1 MKKIFSLYILL
12 FSLVI
17 SAQTDYSASWEDFY
31 SYNNVKD
38 FVKVDDV
45 LYALTDNAIFTY
57 DVLSGEIKKISSIQG
72 LSGETTSAIYY
83 YESETFKGV
92 VIGYENGLVE
102 VIDDDG
108 SITISSDIVNFN
120 QSGEKSINHISEFN
134 NKLYLSTPFAV
145 VVYDIENLEFGDTYF
160 IGNNS
165 SSIKINETII
175 FNNVIYAATEVG
187 IFKADIFKAD
197 GITRTLLIDFNNWRQ
212 LFDGTV
218 FKGITTFENSLYV
231 IGNSKLYTIDGA
243 SLTEKPNFNPLGQ
256 QIKNIKSSTTN
267 LCIALDKE
275 AIIYDNSMNL
285 VPEFTPDLD
294 YDYSLNTAF
303 IEDNMVFLATKEFG
317 ILETTISESGPT
329 TYLEI
334 HPEGPL
340 SNAVFSI
347 TAQNN
352 DLWVVYGGYDGTY
365 EPSGNKQ
372 GFSNFNGESW
382 INTKYDSNLPIKD
395 LNHVTI
401 DINAKNKVYISSF
414 GSTEN
419 ITSQATGG
427 LLVVENNEVIEF
439 YNHKNSTI
447 EDTNLTDSRVT
458 IRVSGTAFDDLGNL
472 WVTSIAGSNELKKL
486 SNSQV
491 WSSIDLSSLTT
502 NRTAIGLTEVVVD
515 RNNSIWIGTRANGVY
530 VYNENGNR
538 KEALIA
544 APNEGNLPDLNVRTI
559 AVDRSNII
567 WLGTKSGL
575 VVYSNA
581 SGVFDE
587 VATNAQP
594 VVINGDENGFGDR
607 LLGNQTINS
616 IVVDGA
622 DNKWFGTDRGG
633 VLCTNPS
640 GQNTIAIFSKKNS
653 PLPSNRILKISI
665 DKEAGKVYFA
675 TDKGIVA
682 YNSNVAPFGDVL
694 EAVYAYPNP
703 ALKNHETVTID
714 GRNGT
719 HLPKGT
725 NVKILDVAGNLVH
738 ETNVIEG
745 QELQGGK
752 VVWNKRNLA
761 GNKVASGIYI
771 VLLSNDDASETAV
784 TKIAIIN

>member
-38 FVKVDDV
+38 FTKVDTII
-45 LYALTDNAIFTY
+45 YALTDNAIFTY
-57 DVLSGEIKKISSIQG
+57 DVLSGEINKISSIQG

-83 YESETFKGV
+83 NETFKRV

-165 SSIKINETII
+165 SSVKINETII
-175 FNNVIYAATEVG
+175 SNNVIYAATEEGV
-187 IFKADIFKAD
+187 FKADI
-197 GITRTLLIDFNNWRQ
+197 TSNLLIDFNNWQQ
-212 LFDGTV
+212 LFNGRD
-218 FKGITTFENSLYV
+218 FKGVTTFKNDLYV
-231 IGNSKLYTIDGA
+231 IENSKLFAFDGA
-243 SLTEKPNFNPLGQ
+243 SLTEKVKFNKE
-256 QIKNIKSSTTN
+256 IKNIKSTNTN
-267 LCIALDKE
+267 LCISLDKE
-275 AIIYDNSMNL
+275 ARIYDSSMNL
-285 VPEFTPDLD
+285 VQEFTPNSE

-303 IEDNMVFLATKEFG
+303 FEDDMVFLATKEFG
-317 ILETTISESGPT
+317 ILETTISQPT
-329 TYLEI
+329 TYSEI

-352 DLWVVYGGYDGTY
+352 DLWVVYGGYNSTFT
-365 EPSGNKQ
+365 PLNIRN
-372 GFSNFNGESW
+372 GFSKFNGENW
-382 INTKYDSNLPIKD
+382 INTNFNSSLPND
-395 LNHVTI
+395 LVDVTI
-401 DINAKNKVYISSF
+401 DPSHENRVYISALGASN
-414 GSTEN
+414 N
-419 ITSQATGG
+419 IEAKPTGG
-427 LLVVENNEVIEF
+427 LLVVEDNVLVQT
-439 YNHKNSTI
+439 YNHLNSSLTPILISLPTI
-447 EDTNLTDSRVT
+447 N
-458 IRVSGTAFDDLGNL
+458 IRVGGSTFDSNGNL
-472 WVTSIAGSNELKKL
+472 WATNYETGEELVKL
-486 SNSQV
+486 SENGQ
-491 WSSIDLSSLTT
+491 WSSVDLGVVQTS
-502 NRTAIGLTEVVVD
+502 AAPGLSEIIVD
-515 RNNSIWIGTRANGVY
+515 RNNSIWIGSRRNGAY

-538 KEALIA
+538 KKALIA

-559 AVDRSNII
+559 AVDRSNRI
-567 WLGTKSGL
+567 WLGTKFGL

-616 IVVDGA
+616 ILVDGA
-622 DNKWFGTDRGG
+622 DNKWFGTDSGG

-640 GQNTIAIFSKKNS
+640 GQTTIAIFSKKNS
-653 PLPSNRILKISI
+653 PLPSNRILKISA

-682 YNSNVAPFGDVL
+682 YNSNVVPFGDVL

-752 VVWNKRNLA
+752 VVWNKRNLE

>member
-38 FVKVDDV
+38 FTKVDTII
-45 LYALTDNAIFTY
+45 YALTDNAIFTY
-57 DVLSGEIKKISSIQG
+57 DVLSGEINKISSIQG
-72 LSGETTSAIYY
+72 LSGDTTSAIYY
-83 YESETFKGV
+83 NETFNRV

-102 VIDDDG
+102 VVDDDG

-165 SSIKINETII
+165 SSVKINETII
-175 FNNVIYAATEVG
+175 SNNVIYAATEEGV
-187 IFKADIFKAD
+187 FKADI
-197 GITRTLLIDFNNWRQ
+197 TSNLLIDFNNWQQ
-212 LFDGTV
+212 LFNGRD
-218 FKGITTFENSLYV
+218 FKGVTTFKNDLYV
-231 IGNSKLYTIDGA
+231 IENSKLFAFDGA
-243 SLTEKPNFNPLGQ
+243 SLTEKVKFNKE
-256 QIKNIKSSTTN
+256 IKNIKSTNTN
-267 LCIALDKE
+267 LCISLDKE
-275 AIIYDNSMNL
+275 ARIYDSSMNL
-285 VPEFTPDLD
+285 VQEFTPNSE

-303 IEDNMVFLATKEFG
+303 FEDDMVFLATKEFG
-317 ILETTISESGPT
+317 ILETTISQPT
-329 TYLEI
+329 TYSEI

-352 DLWVVYGGYDGTY
+352 DLWVVYGGYNSTFT
-365 EPSGNKQ
+365 PLNIRN
-372 GFSNFNGESW
+372 GFSKFNGENW
-382 INTKYDSNLPIKD
+382 INTNFNSSLPND
-395 LNHVTI
+395 LVDVTI
-401 DINAKNKVYISSF
+401 DPSHENRVYISALGASN
-414 GSTEN
+414 N
-419 ITSQATGG
+419 IEAKPTGG
-427 LLVVENNEVIEF
+427 LLVVEDNVLVQT
-439 YNHKNSTI
+439 YNHLNSSLTPILISLPTI
-447 EDTNLTDSRVT
+447 N
-458 IRVSGTAFDDLGNL
+458 IRVGGSTFDSNGNL
-472 WVTSIAGSNELKKL
+472 WATNYETGEELVKL
-486 SNSQV
+486 SENGQ
-491 WSSIDLSSLTT
+491 WSSVDLGVVQTS
-502 NRTAIGLTEVVVD
+502 AAPGLSEIIVD
-515 RNNSIWIGTRANGVY
+515 RNNSIWIGSRRNGAY

-538 KEALIA
+538 KKALIA

-559 AVDRSNII
+559 AVDRSNRI
-567 WLGTKSGL
+567 WLGTKFGL

-616 IVVDGA
+616 ILVDGA
-622 DNKWFGTDRGG
+622 DNKWFGTDSGG

-640 GQNTIAIFSKKNS
+640 GQTTIAIFSKKNS
-653 PLPSNRILKISI
+653 PLPSNRILKISA

-682 YNSNVAPFGDVL
+682 YNSNVVPFGDVL

-752 VVWNKRNLA
+752 VVWNKRNLE

>member
-38 FVKVDDV
+38 FTKVDTII
-45 LYALTDNAIFTY
+45 YALTDNAIFTY
-57 DVLSGEIKKISSIQG
+57 DVLSGEINKISSIQG

-83 YESETFKGV
+83 NETFRRV

-120 QSGEKSINHISEFN
+120 QSGEKSISHISEFN

-165 SSIKINETII
+165 SSVKINETII
-175 FNNVIYAATEVG
+175 SNNIIYAVTETG
-187 IFKADIFKAD
+187 IFKADI
-197 GITRTLLIDFNNWRQ
+197 TSNLLIDFNNWQQ
-212 LFDGTV
+212 LFNGRDFKGVTTLKNDLYVIENSKIFTFDGT
-218 FKGITTFENSLYV
+218 G
-231 IGNSKLYTIDGA
+231 
-243 SLTEKPNFNPLGQ
+243 LTEKANFTKE
-256 QIKNIKSSTTN
+256 IKNIKSTTRN
-267 LCIALDKE
+267 LCISLDKE
-275 AIIYDNSMNL
+275 ARIYDSSMNL
-285 VPEFTPDLD
+285 VQEFIPNLE

-303 IEDNMVFLATKEFG
+303 FEDDMAFLATKEFG
-317 ILETTISESGPT
+317 ILETTISQPT

-334 HPEGPL
+334 HPDGPL

-347 TAQNN
+347 TAQNK
-352 DLWVVYGGYDGTY
+352 DFWVVYGGYNSAFT
-365 EPSGNKQ
+365 PLNIRN
-372 GFSNFNGESW
+372 GFSKFNGENW
-382 INTKYDSNLPIKD
+382 INTNFNSSLPND
-395 LNHVTI
+395 LVDVTI
-401 DINAKNKVYISSF
+401 DPSHENRVYISALGIS
-414 GSTEN
+414 SD
-419 ITSQATGG
+419 IDAKPTGG
-427 LLVVENNEVIEF
+427 LLVVEDNILVQT
-439 YNHKNSTI
+439 YNHLNSS
-447 EDTNLTDSRVT
+447 LTPILVSLPAIN
-458 IRVSGTAFDDLGNL
+458 IRVSGSTFDSNGNL
-472 WVTSIAGSNELKKL
+472 WATNYETGEELVKL
-486 SNSQV
+486 SANGQ
-491 WSSIDLSSLTT
+491 WSSVDLGVLQTSS
-502 NRTAIGLTEVVVD
+502 AEGLTEIIVD
-515 RNNSIWIGTRANGVY
+515 RNNSIWIGSRRNGAY
-530 VYNENGNR
+530 VYNENGSR
-538 KEALIA
+538 KKALIA
-544 APNEGNLPDLNVRTI
+544 TPNEGNLPDLNVRTI
-559 AVDRSNII
+559 AVDRSNRI

-607 LLGNQTINS
+607 LLGDQTINS
-616 IVVDGA
+616 IAVDGA
-622 DNKWFGTDRGG
+622 DNKWFGTDSGG

-640 GQNTIAIFSKKNS
+640 GQTTIAIFSKKNS
-653 PLPSNRILKISI
+653 PLPSNRILKISV
-665 DKEAGKVYFA
+665 DNAAGKVYFA

-682 YNSNVAPFGDVL
+682 YNSNVVPFGDVL

>member
-38 FVKVDDV
+38 FTKVDTII
-45 LYALTDNAIFTY
+45 YALTDNAIFTY
-57 DVLSGEIKKISSIQG
+57 DVLSGEINKISSIQG

-83 YESETFKGV
+83 NETFKRV

-165 SSIKINETII
+165 SSVKINETII
-175 FNNVIYAATEVG
+175 SNNVIYAATEVG
-187 IFKADIFKAD
+187 VFKADI
-197 GITRTLLIDFNNWRQ
+197 TSNLLIDFNNWQQ
-212 LFDGTV
+212 LFNGRD
-218 FKGITTFENSLYV
+218 FKGIVFLDGLYV
-231 IGNSKLYTIDGA
+231 IENSKLFTFDGN
-243 SLTEKPNFNPLGQ
+243 SLTEKVNFNKE
-256 QIKNIKSSTTN
+256 IKNIKSTPTN
-267 LCIALDKE
+267 LCISLDKE
-275 AIIYDNSMNL
+275 ARIYDSSMNL
-285 VPEFTPDLD
+285 VQEFTPDLE

-303 IEDNMVFLATKEFG
+303 FEDDMVFLATKEFG
-317 ILETTISESGPT
+317 ILETTISQPT
-329 TYLEI
+329 TYSEI

-347 TAQNN
+347 TANNN
-352 DLWVVYGGYDGTY
+352 DLWVVYGGYNSTFT
-365 EPSGNKQ
+365 PLNIRN
-372 GFSNFNGESW
+372 GFSKFNGENW
-382 INTKYDSNLPIKD
+382 INTNFNSSLPND
-395 LNHVTI
+395 LVDVTI
-401 DINAKNKVYISSF
+401 DPSHENRAYISALGASN
-414 GSTEN
+414 N
-419 ITSQATGG
+419 IEAKPTGG
-427 LLVVENNEVIEF
+427 LLVVEDNVLVQT
-439 YNHKNSTI
+439 YNHLNSSLTPILISLPTI
-447 EDTNLTDSRVT
+447 N
-458 IRVSGTAFDDLGNL
+458 IRVGGSTFDSNGNL
-472 WVTSIAGSNELKKL
+472 WATNYETGEELVKL
-486 SNSQV
+486 SANGQ
-491 WSSIDLSSLTT
+491 WSSVDLGVVQTS
-502 NRTAIGLTEVVVD
+502 AAAGLSEIVVD
-515 RNNSIWIGTRANGVY
+515 RNNSIWIGSRRNGAY
-530 VYNENGNR
+530 VYNENGSR
-538 KEALIA
+538 KKALIA
-544 APNEGNLPDLNVRTI
+544 TPNEGNLPDLNVRTI
-559 AVDRSNII
+559 AVDRSNRI

-607 LLGNQTINS
+607 LLGGQTINS

-622 DNKWFGTDRGG
+622 DNKWFGTDSGG
-633 VLCTNPS
+633 VLCTNPN
-640 GQNTIAIFSKKNS
+640 GQTTIAIFSKKNS
-653 PLPSNRILKISI
+653 PLPSNRILKISL
-665 DKEAGKVYFA
+665 DKESGKVYFA

-682 YNSNVAPFGDVL
+682 YNSDVAPFGDVL

-703 ALKNHETVTID
+703 ALKIHETITID

-771 VLLSNDDASETAV
+771 VLLSNDDGSETAV

>member
-38 FVKVDDV
+38 FTKVDTII
-45 LYALTDNAIFTY
+45 YALTDNAIFTY
-57 DVLSGEIKKISSIQG
+57 DVLSGEINKISSIQG

-83 YESETFKGV
+83 NETFRRV

-108 SITISSDIVNFN
+108 SITISSDIINFN
-120 QSGEKSINHISEFN
+120 QSGEKSISHISEFN

-165 SSIKINETII
+165 SSVKINETII
-175 FNNVIYAATEVG
+175 SNNVIYAATEVG
-187 IFKADIFKAD
+187 IFKADI
-197 GITRTLLIDFNNWRQ
+197 TSNLLIDFNNWQQ
-212 LFDGTV
+212 LFNGRDFKGVTTLKNDLYVIENSKIFTFDGT
-218 FKGITTFENSLYV
+218 G
-231 IGNSKLYTIDGA
+231 
-243 SLTEKPNFNPLGQ
+243 LTEKANFTKE
-256 QIKNIKSSTTN
+256 IKNIKSTSRN
-267 LCIALDKE
+267 LCISLDKE
-275 AIIYDNSMNL
+275 ARIYDSSMNL
-285 VPEFTPDLD
+285 VQEFIPNLE

-303 IEDNMVFLATKEFG
+303 FEDDMAFLATKEFG
-317 ILETTISESGPT
+317 ILETTISQPT

-334 HPEGPL
+334 HPDGPL

-347 TAQNN
+347 TAQNK
-352 DLWVVYGGYDGTY
+352 DFWVVYGGYNSAFT
-365 EPSGNKQ
+365 PLNIRN
-372 GFSNFNGESW
+372 GFSKFNGENW
-382 INTKYDSNLPIKD
+382 INTNFNSSLPND
-395 LNHVTI
+395 LVDVTI
-401 DINAKNKVYISSF
+401 DPSHENRVYISAL
-414 GSTEN
+414 G
-419 ITSQATGG
+419 TSSDIDAKPTGG
-427 LLVVENNEVIEF
+427 LLVVEDNILVQT
-439 YNHKNSTI
+439 YNHLNSS
-447 EDTNLTDSRVT
+447 LTPILVSLPAIN
-458 IRVSGTAFDDLGNL
+458 IRVSGSTFDSNGNL
-472 WVTSIAGSNELKKL
+472 WATNYETGEELVKL
-486 SNSQV
+486 SANGQ
-491 WSSIDLSSLTT
+491 WSSVDLGVLQTSS
-502 NRTAIGLTEVVVD
+502 AEGLTEIIVD
-515 RNNSIWIGTRANGVY
+515 RNNSIWIGSRRNGAY
-530 VYNENGNR
+530 VYNENGSR
-538 KEALIA
+538 KKALIA
-544 APNEGNLPDLNVRTI
+544 TPNEGNLPDLNVRTI
-559 AVDRSNII
+559 AVDRSNRI

-607 LLGNQTINS
+607 LLGDQTINS
-616 IVVDGA
+616 IAVDGA
-622 DNKWFGTDRGG
+622 DNKWFGTDSGG

-640 GQNTIAIFSKKNS
+640 GQTTIAIFSKKNS
-653 PLPSNRILKISI
+653 PLPSNRILKISV
-665 DKEAGKVYFA
+665 DNAAGKVYFA

-682 YNSNVAPFGDVL
+682 YNSNVVPFGDVL

>member
-1 MKKIFSLYILL
+1 MKKIFSLYVLL

-38 FVKVDDV
+38 FTKVDTII
-45 LYALTDNAIFTY
+45 YALTDNAIFTY
-57 DVLSGEIKKISSIQG
+57 DVLSGEINKISSIQG

-83 YESETFKGV
+83 NETFKRV

-165 SSIKINETII
+165 SSVKINETII
-175 FNNVIYAATEVG
+175 SNNVIYAATEVG
-187 IFKADIFKAD
+187 IFKADI
-197 GITRTLLIDFNNWRQ
+197 TSNLLIDFNNWQQ
-212 LFDGTV
+212 LFNGRDFKGVVFLDGLYIIENSILFTFDGT
-218 FKGITTFENSLYV
+218 N
-231 IGNSKLYTIDGA
+231 
-243 SLTEKPNFNPLGQ
+243 LTEEKIFTKE
-256 QIKNIKSSTTN
+256 IKNIKSTTTN
-267 LCIALDKE
+267 LCISLDKE
-275 AIIYDNSMNL
+275 AKIYDSSMNL
-285 VPEFTPDLD
+285 VQEFTPNLE
-294 YDYSLNTAF
+294 YDYTLNTAF
-303 IEDNMVFLATKEFG
+303 FEDDIAFLATKEFG
-317 ILETTISESGPT
+317 VLETTISEPT

-334 HPEGPL
+334 HPDGPL

-352 DLWVVYGGYDGTY
+352 NFWVVYGGYDSTY
-365 EPSGNKQ
+365 APSNNKQ
-372 GFSNFNGESW
+372 GFSHFNGESW
-382 INTKYDSNLPIKD
+382 INTKYDSNFPITD

-401 DINAKNKVYISSF
+401 DLNTENKVYISSF

-419 ITSQATGG
+419 IMSEATGG

-439 YNHKNSTI
+439 YNHENSTI
-447 EDTNLTDSRVT
+447 EDTNLSDSRVT

-472 WVTSIAGSNELKKL
+472 WVTNIAGSNELKKF
-486 SNSQV
+486 SNIQE

-502 NRTAIGLTEVVVD
+502 NKIAIGLTEVAVD
-515 RNNSIWIGTRANGVY
+515 RTNSIWIGSRRNGAY
-530 VYNENGNR
+530 VYNENGSR
-538 KEALIA
+538 KKALIA
-544 APNEGNLPDLNVRTI
+544 TPNEGNLPDLNVRTI

-607 LLGNQTINS
+607 LLGDQTINS

-622 DNKWFGTDRGG
+622 DNKWFGTDSGG

-640 GQNTIAIFSKKNS
+640 GQTTIAIFSKKNS
-653 PLPSNRILKISI
+653 PLPSNRILKISA
-665 DKEAGKVYFA
+665 DNAAGKVYFA

-682 YNSNVAPFGDVL
+682 YNSNVVPFGDVL

-703 ALKNHETVTID
+703 VLKNHETVTID

>member
-38 FVKVDDV
+38 FTKVDTII
-45 LYALTDNAIFTY
+45 YALTDNAIFTY
-57 DVLSGEIKKISSIQG
+57 NVLSGEINKISSIQG

-83 YESETFKGV
+83 NETFNRV

-145 VVYDIENLEFGDTYF
+145 VVYDIEKLEFGDTYF

-165 SSIKINETII
+165 SSVKINETII
-175 FNNVIYAATEVG
+175 SNDIIYAATEEGV
-187 IFKADIFKAD
+187 FKADI
-197 GITRTLLIDFNNWRQ
+197 TSNLLIDFNNWQR
-212 LFDGTV
+212 LFNGRD
-218 FKGITTFENSLYV
+218 FKGVTTFKNDLYV
-231 IGNSKLYTIDGA
+231 IENSKLFTFDGA
-243 SLTEKPNFNPLGQ
+243 SLTEKVNFNKE
-256 QIKNIKSSTTN
+256 IKNIKSTNTN
-267 LCIALDKE
+267 LCISLDKE
-275 AIIYDNSMNL
+275 ARIYDSSMNL
-285 VPEFTPDLD
+285 VQEFTSDLE

-303 IEDNMVFLATKEFG
+303 FEDDMVFLATKEFG
-317 ILETTISESGPT
+317 ILETTISQPT
-329 TYLEI
+329 TYSEI

-365 EPSGNKQ
+365 APSFNKQ

-447 EDTNLTDSRVT
+447 EDTNLTDSKVT

-486 SNSQV
+486 SNSQE
-491 WSSIDLSSLTT
+491 WSSIDLSSLTKDKI
-502 NRTAIGLTEVVVD
+502 AIGLTEVVVD
-515 RNNSIWIGTRANGVY
+515 RNNSIWIGSRRNGAY

-538 KEALIA
+538 KKALIA
-544 APNEGNLPDLNVRTI
+544 TPNEGNLPDLNVRTI
-559 AVDRSNII
+559 AVDRSNRI

-581 SGVFDE
+581 SGVFEE

-607 LLGNQTINS
+607 LLGDQTINS

-640 GQNTIAIFSKKNS
+640 GQTTIAIFSKKNS

-703 ALKNHETVTID
+703 ALKNHLTVTID

-719 HLPKGT
+719 HLPKGI

>member
-38 FVKVDDV
+38 FTKVDTII
-45 LYALTDNAIFTY
+45 YALTDNAIFTY
-57 DVLSGEIKKISSIQG
+57 NVLSGEINKISSIQG
-72 LSGETTSAIYY
+72 LSGETTSAIYFN
-83 YESETFKGV
+83 ETFNRV

-145 VVYDIENLEFGDTYF
+145 VVYDIEKLEFGDTYF

-165 SSIKINETII
+165 SSVKINETII
-175 FNNVIYAATEVG
+175 SNDIIYAATEEGV
-187 IFKADIFKAD
+187 FKADI
-197 GITRTLLIDFNNWRQ
+197 TSNLLIDFNNWQR
-212 LFDGTV
+212 LFNGRD
-218 FKGITTFENSLYV
+218 FKGVTTFKNDLYV
-231 IGNSKLYTIDGA
+231 IENSKLFTFDGA
-243 SLTEKPNFNPLGQ
+243 SLTEKVNFNKE
-256 QIKNIKSSTTN
+256 IKNIKSTNTN
-267 LCIALDKE
+267 LCISLDKE
-275 AIIYDNSMNL
+275 ARIYDSSMNL
-285 VPEFTPDLD
+285 VQEFTSDLE

-303 IEDNMVFLATKEFG
+303 FEDDMVFLATKEFG
-317 ILETTISESGPT
+317 ILETTISQPT
-329 TYLEI
+329 TYSEI

-352 DLWVVYGGYDGTY
+352 DLWVVYGGYNSTFT
-365 EPSGNKQ
+365 PLNIRN
-372 GFSNFNGESW
+372 GFSKFNGENW
-382 INTKYDSNLPIKD
+382 INTNFNSSLPND
-395 LNHVTI
+395 LVDVTI
-401 DINAKNKVYISSF
+401 DPSHENRVYISALGASN
-414 GSTEN
+414 N
-419 ITSQATGG
+419 IEAKPTGG
-427 LLVVENNEVIEF
+427 LLVVEDNVLVQT
-439 YNHKNSTI
+439 YNHLNSSLTPILISLPTI
-447 EDTNLTDSRVT
+447 N
-458 IRVSGTAFDDLGNL
+458 IRVGGSTFDSNGNL
-472 WVTSIAGSNELKKL
+472 WATNYETGEELVKL
-486 SNSQV
+486 SANGQ
-491 WSSIDLSSLTT
+491 WSSVDLGVVQTS
-502 NRTAIGLTEVVVD
+502 AAAGLSEIIVD
-515 RNNSIWIGTRANGVY
+515 RNNSIWIGSRRNGAY

-538 KEALIA
+538 KKALIA

-559 AVDRSNII
+559 AVDRSNRI

-581 SGVFDE
+581 SGVFEE

-640 GQNTIAIFSKKNS
+640 GQTTIAIFSKKNS

-703 ALKNHETVTID
+703 ALKNHLTVTID

-719 HLPKGT
+719 HLPKGI

>member
-38 FVKVDDV
+38 FTKVDTII
-45 LYALTDNAIFTY
+45 YALTDNAIFTY
-57 DVLSGEIKKISSIQG
+57 NVLSGEINKISSIQG

-83 YESETFKGV
+83 NETFNRV

-145 VVYDIENLEFGDTYF
+145 VVYDIEKLEFGDTYF

-165 SSIKINETII
+165 SSVKINETII
-175 FNNVIYAATEVG
+175 SNDIIYAATEEGV
-187 IFKADIFKAD
+187 FKADI
-197 GITRTLLIDFNNWRQ
+197 TSNLLIDFNNWQR
-212 LFDGTV
+212 LFNGRD
-218 FKGITTFENSLYV
+218 FKGVTTFKNDLYV
-231 IGNSKLYTIDGA
+231 IENSKLFTFDGA
-243 SLTEKPNFNPLGQ
+243 SLTEKVNFNKE
-256 QIKNIKSSTTN
+256 IKNIKSTNTN
-267 LCIALDKE
+267 LCISLDKE
-275 AIIYDNSMNL
+275 ARIYDSSMNL
-285 VPEFTPDLD
+285 VQEFTSDLE

-303 IEDNMVFLATKEFG
+303 FEDDMVFLATKEFG
-317 ILETTISESGPT
+317 ILETTISQPT
-329 TYLEI
+329 TYSEI

-352 DLWVVYGGYDGTY
+352 DLWVVYGGYNSTFT
-365 EPSGNKQ
+365 PLNIRN
-372 GFSNFNGESW
+372 GFSKFNGENW
-382 INTKYDSNLPIKD
+382 INTNFNSSLPND
-395 LNHVTI
+395 LVDVTI
-401 DINAKNKVYISSF
+401 DPSHENRVYISALGASN
-414 GSTEN
+414 N
-419 ITSQATGG
+419 IEAKPTGG
-427 LLVVENNEVIEF
+427 LLVVEDNVLVQT
-439 YNHKNSTI
+439 YNHLNSSLTPILISLPTI
-447 EDTNLTDSRVT
+447 N
-458 IRVSGTAFDDLGNL
+458 IRVGGSTFDSNGNL
-472 WVTSIAGSNELKKL
+472 WATNYETGEELVKL
-486 SNSQV
+486 SANGQ
-491 WSSIDLSSLTT
+491 WSSVDLGVVQTS
-502 NRTAIGLTEVVVD
+502 AAAGLSEIIVD
-515 RNNSIWIGTRANGVY
+515 RNNSIWIGSRRNGAY

-538 KEALIA
+538 KKALIA

-559 AVDRSNII
+559 AVDRSNRI

-633 VLCTNPS
+633 VLYTNPS
-640 GQNTIAIFSKKNS
+640 GQTTIAIFSKKNS
-653 PLPSNRILKISI
+653 PLPSNRILKISA

-682 YNSNVAPFGDVL
+682 YNSNVVPFGDVL

>member
-1 MKKIFSLYILL
+1 MKNLFSLYIFL

-38 FVKVDDV
+38 FTKVDTII
-45 LYALTDNAIFTY
+45 YALTDNAIFTY
-57 DVLSGEIKKISSIQG
+57 DVLSGEINKLSSIQG
-72 LSGETTSAIYY
+72 LSGETTSTIYY
-83 YESETFKGV
+83 NETFKRV

-165 SSIKINETII
+165 SSVKINETII
-175 FNNVIYAATEVG
+175 SNNIIYAVTETG
-187 IFKADIFKAD
+187 IFKADITSD
-197 GITRTLLIDFNNWRQ
+197 LLIDFNNWQQ
-212 LFDGTV
+212 LFNGRD
-218 FKGITTFENSLYV
+218 FKGVAFLDGLY
-231 IGNSKLYTIDGA
+231 IIENSKLFTFDGV
-243 SLTEKPNFNPLGQ
+243 SLTEKIDFNKE
-256 QIKNIKSSTTN
+256 IKNIKSTTIN
-267 LCIALDKE
+267 LCISLDKE
-275 AIIYDNSMNL
+275 ARIYDSSMNL
-285 VPEFTPDLD
+285 VQEFTPNLE
-294 YDYSLNTAF
+294 YDYSLNTALF
-303 IEDNMVFLATKEFG
+303 EDDIAFLATKEFG
-317 ILETTISESGPT
+317 ILETKISEPT

-334 HPEGPL
+334 HPDGPL
-340 SNAVFSI
+340 SNTVFSI

-352 DLWVVYGGYDGTY
+352 NFWVVYGGYNSTFT
-365 EPSGNKQ
+365 PLNIRN
-372 GFSNFNGESW
+372 GFSKFNGENW
-382 INTKYDSNLPIKD
+382 INTNFNSSLPND
-395 LNHVTI
+395 LVDVTI
-401 DINAKNKVYISSF
+401 DPSHENRVYISAL
-414 GSTEN
+414 G
-419 ITSQATGG
+419 TSSDIDAKPTGG
-427 LLVVENNEVIEF
+427 LLVVEDNVLVQT
-439 YNHKNSTI
+439 YNHLNSS
-447 EDTNLTDSRVT
+447 LTPILVSLPAIN
-458 IRVSGTAFDDLGNL
+458 IRVSGSTFDNNGNL
-472 WVTSIAGSNELKKL
+472 WATNYETGEELVKL
-486 SNSQV
+486 SANGQ
-491 WSSIDLSSLTT
+491 WSSVDLGVVQTSS
-502 NRTAIGLTEVVVD
+502 AAGLTEIIAD
-515 RNNSIWIGTRANGVY
+515 RNNSIWIGSRRNGAY
-530 VYNENGNR
+530 VYNENGSR
-538 KEALIA
+538 KKALIA
-544 APNEGNLPDLNVRTI
+544 TPNEGNLPDLNVRTI
-559 AVDRSNII
+559 AVDRSNRI

-607 LLGNQTINS
+607 LLGDQTINS

-622 DNKWFGTDRGG
+622 DNKWFGTDSGG

-640 GQNTIAIFSKKNS
+640 GQTTIAIFSKKNS
-653 PLPSNRILKISI
+653 PLPSNRILKISADI
-665 DKEAGKVYFA
+665 AAGKVYFA

-682 YNSNVAPFGDVL
+682 YNSNVVPFGDVL

>member
-38 FVKVDDV
+38 FTKVDTII
-45 LYALTDNAIFTY
+45 YALTDNAIFTY
-57 DVLSGEIKKISSIQG
+57 DVLSGEINKFSSIQG

-83 YESETFKGV
+83 NETFKRV

-165 SSIKINETII
+165 SSVKINETII
-175 FNNVIYAATEVG
+175 SNNVIYAATEVG
-187 IFKADIFKAD
+187 IFKAD
-197 GITRTLLIDFNNWRQ
+197 TTSNLLIDFNNWQQ
-212 LFDGTV
+212 LFNGRD
-218 FKGITTFENSLYV
+218 FKGVTTFKNDLY
-231 IGNSKLYTIDGA
+231 IIENSKLFTLDGA
-243 SLTEKPNFNPLGQ
+243 NLTEKVNFNKE
-256 QIKNIKSSTTN
+256 IKNIKSTTTN
-267 LCIALDKE
+267 LCISLDKE
-275 AIIYDNSMNL
+275 AKVYDSSLNL
-285 VPEFTPDLD
+285 VQELTPNLE
-294 YDYSLNTAF
+294 YDYTLNTAF
-303 IEDNMVFLATKEFG
+303 FEDDIAFLATKEFG
-317 ILETTISESGPT
+317 ILKATTSKPT
-329 TYLEI
+329 IYLEI
-334 HPEGPL
+334 HPDGPL

-352 DLWVVYGGYDGTY
+352 NFWVVYGGYDSTFT
-365 EPSGNKQ
+365 PLNIRN
-372 GFSNFNGESW
+372 GFSKFNGENW
-382 INTKYDSNLPIKD
+382 INTNFNSSFPND
-395 LNHVTI
+395 LVDVTI
-401 DINAKNKVYISSF
+401 DPSHENRVYISALGASN
-414 GSTEN
+414 N
-419 ITSQATGG
+419 IEAKPTGG
-427 LLVVENNEVIEF
+427 LLVVEDNVLVQT
-439 YNHKNSTI
+439 YNHLNSSLTPILISLPTI
-447 EDTNLTDSRVT
+447 N
-458 IRVSGTAFDDLGNL
+458 IRVGGSTFDSNGNL
-472 WVTSIAGSNELKKL
+472 WATNYETGEELVKL
-486 SNSQV
+486 SANGQ
-491 WSSIDLSSLTT
+491 WSSVDLGVVQTS
-502 NRTAIGLTEVVVD
+502 AAAGLSEIVVD
-515 RNNSIWIGTRANGVY
+515 RNNSIWIGSRRNGAY
-530 VYNENGNR
+530 VYNENGSR
-538 KEALIA
+538 KKALIA
-544 APNEGNLPDLNVRTI
+544 TPNEGNLPDLNVRTI
-559 AVDRSNII
+559 AVDRSNRI

-607 LLGNQTINS
+607 LLGDQTINS

-622 DNKWFGTDRGG
+622 DNKWFGTDSGG

-640 GQNTIAIFSKKNS
+640 GQTTIAIFSKKNS
-653 PLPSNRILKISI
+653 PLPSNRILKISL
-665 DKEAGKVYFA
+665 DKEVGKVYFA

-761 GNKVASGIYI
+761 GNKVTSGVYI
-771 VLLSNDDASETAV
+771 VLLSNDDASETAI

>member
-38 FVKVDDV
+38 FTKVDTII
-45 LYALTDNAIFTY
+45 YALTDNAIFTY
-57 DVLSGEIKKISSIQG
+57 DVLSGEINKISSIQG

-83 YESETFKGV
+83 NETFRRV

-108 SITISSDIVNFN
+108 SITISSDIINFN
-120 QSGEKSINHISEFN
+120 QSGEKSISHISEFN

-165 SSIKINETII
+165 SSVKINETII
-175 FNNVIYAATEVG
+175 SNNIIYAVTETG
-187 IFKADIFKAD
+187 IFKADI
-197 GITRTLLIDFNNWRQ
+197 TSNLLIDFNNWQQ
-212 LFDGTV
+212 LFNGRDFKGVTTLKNDLYVIENSKIFTFDGT
-218 FKGITTFENSLYV
+218 G
-231 IGNSKLYTIDGA
+231 
-243 SLTEKPNFNPLGQ
+243 LTEKANFTKE
-256 QIKNIKSSTTN
+256 IKNIKSTTRN
-267 LCIALDKE
+267 LCISLDKE
-275 AIIYDNSMNL
+275 ARIYDSSMNL
-285 VPEFTPDLD
+285 VQEFIPNLE

-303 IEDNMVFLATKEFG
+303 FEDDMAFLATKEFG
-317 ILETTISESGPT
+317 ILETTISQPT

-334 HPEGPL
+334 HPDGPL

-347 TAQNN
+347 TAQNK
-352 DLWVVYGGYDGTY
+352 DFWVVYGGYNSAFT
-365 EPSGNKQ
+365 PLNIRN
-372 GFSNFNGESW
+372 GFSKFNGENW
-382 INTKYDSNLPIKD
+382 INTNFNSSLPND
-395 LNHVTI
+395 LVDVTI
-401 DINAKNKVYISSF
+401 DPSHENRVYISAL
-414 GSTEN
+414 G
-419 ITSQATGG
+419 TSSDIDAKPTGG
-427 LLVVENNEVIEF
+427 LLVVEDNILVQT
-439 YNHKNSTI
+439 YNHLNSS
-447 EDTNLTDSRVT
+447 LTPILVSLPAIN
-458 IRVSGTAFDDLGNL
+458 IRVSGSTFDSNGNL
-472 WVTSIAGSNELKKL
+472 WATNYETGEELVKL
-486 SNSQV
+486 SANGQ
-491 WSSIDLSSLTT
+491 WSSVDLGVLQTSS
-502 NRTAIGLTEVVVD
+502 AEGLTEIIVD
-515 RNNSIWIGTRANGVY
+515 RNNSIWIGSRRNGAY
-530 VYNENGNR
+530 VYNENGSR
-538 KEALIA
+538 KKALIA
-544 APNEGNLPDLNVRTI
+544 TPNEGNLPDLNVRTI
-559 AVDRSNII
+559 AVDRSNRI

-607 LLGNQTINS
+607 LLGDQTINS
-616 IVVDGA
+616 IAVDGA
-622 DNKWFGTDRGG
+622 DNKWFGTDSGG

-640 GQNTIAIFSKKNS
+640 GQTTIAIFSKKNS
-653 PLPSNRILKISI
+653 PLPSNRILKISV
-665 DKEAGKVYFA
+665 DNAAGKVYFA

-682 YNSNVAPFGDVL
+682 YNSNVVPFGDVL

>member
-38 FVKVDDV
+38 FTKVDTII
-45 LYALTDNAIFTY
+45 YALTDNAIFTY
-57 DVLSGEIKKISSIQG
+57 NVLSGEINKISSIQG

-83 YESETFKGV
+83 NETFRRV

-165 SSIKINETII
+165 SSVKINETII
-175 FNNVIYAATEVG
+175 SNNVIYAATEVG
-187 IFKADIFKAD
+187 NFKADI
-197 GITRTLLIDFNNWRQ
+197 TSNLLIDFNNWQQ
-212 LFDGTV
+212 LFNDRDFKGDVFLDGLYIIENSILFTFDGT
-218 FKGITTFENSLYV
+218 N
-231 IGNSKLYTIDGA
+231 
-243 SLTEKPNFNPLGQ
+243 LTEEKIFTKE
-256 QIKNIKSSTTN
+256 IKNIKSTTTN
-267 LCIALDKE
+267 LCISLEKE
-275 AIIYDNSMNL
+275 AKIYDSSMNL
-285 VPEFTPDLD
+285 VQDFAPNLE

-303 IEDNMVFLATKEFG
+303 FEDDMAFLATKEFG
-317 ILETTISESGPT
+317 ILETKISQPT
-329 TYLEI
+329 TYSEI

-365 EPSGNKQ
+365 APSFNKQ

-447 EDTNLTDSRVT
+447 EDTNLTDSKVT

-486 SNSQV
+486 SNSQE
-491 WSSIDLSSLTT
+491 WSSIDLSSLTKDKI
-502 NRTAIGLTEVVVD
+502 AIGLTEVVVD
-515 RNNSIWIGTRANGVY
+515 RNNSIWIGSRRNGAY
-530 VYNENGNR
+530 VYNENGSR
-538 KEALIA
+538 KKALIA
-544 APNEGNLPDLNVRTI
+544 TPNEGNLPDLNVRTI
-559 AVDRSNII
+559 AVDRSNRI

-581 SGVFDE
+581 SGVFEE

-640 GQNTIAIFSKKNS
+640 GQTTIAIFSKKNS

-703 ALKNHETVTID
+703 ALKNHLTVTID

-719 HLPKGT
+719 HLPKGI

>member
-38 FVKVDDV
+38 FTKVDTII
-45 LYALTDNAIFTY
+45 YALTDNAIFTY
-57 DVLSGEIKKISSIQG
+57 NVLSGEINKISSIQG

-83 YESETFKGV
+83 NETFNRV

-145 VVYDIENLEFGDTYF
+145 VVYDIEKLEFGDTYF

-165 SSIKINETII
+165 SSVKINETII
-175 FNNVIYAATEVG
+175 SNDIIYAATEEGV
-187 IFKADIFKAD
+187 FKADI
-197 GITRTLLIDFNNWRQ
+197 TSNLLIDFNNWQR
-212 LFDGTV
+212 LFNGRD
-218 FKGITTFENSLYV
+218 FKGVTTFKNDLYV
-231 IGNSKLYTIDGA
+231 IENSKLFTFDGA
-243 SLTEKPNFNPLGQ
+243 SLTEKVNFNKE
-256 QIKNIKSSTTN
+256 IKNIKSTNTN
-267 LCIALDKE
+267 LCISLDKE
-275 AIIYDNSMNL
+275 ARIYDSSMNL
-285 VPEFTPDLD
+285 VQEFTSDLE

-303 IEDNMVFLATKEFG
+303 FEDDMVFLATKEFG
-317 ILETTISESGPT
+317 ILETTISQPT
-329 TYLEI
+329 TYSEI

-352 DLWVVYGGYDGTY
+352 DLWVVYGGYNSTFT
-365 EPSGNKQ
+365 PLNIRN
-372 GFSNFNGESW
+372 GFSKFNGENW
-382 INTKYDSNLPIKD
+382 INTNFNSSLPND
-395 LNHVTI
+395 LVDVTI
-401 DINAKNKVYISSF
+401 DPSHENRVYISALGASN
-414 GSTEN
+414 N
-419 ITSQATGG
+419 IEAKPTGG
-427 LLVVENNEVIEF
+427 LLVVEDNVLVQT
-439 YNHKNSTI
+439 YNHLNSSLTPILISLPTI
-447 EDTNLTDSRVT
+447 N
-458 IRVSGTAFDDLGNL
+458 IRVGGSTFDSNGNL
-472 WVTSIAGSNELKKL
+472 WATNYETGEELVKL
-486 SNSQV
+486 SANGQ
-491 WSSIDLSSLTT
+491 WSSVDLGVVQTS
-502 NRTAIGLTEVVVD
+502 AAAGLSEIIVD
-515 RNNSIWIGTRANGVY
+515 RNNSIWIGSRRNGAY

-538 KEALIA
+538 KKALIA

-559 AVDRSNII
+559 AVDRSNRI

-633 VLCTNPS
+633 VLYTNPS
-640 GQNTIAIFSKKNS
+640 GQTTIAIFSKKNS
-653 PLPSNRILKISI
+653 PLPSNRILKISA

-682 YNSNVAPFGDVL
+682 YNSNVVPFGDVL

-719 HLPKGT
+719 HLPKGI

>member
-38 FVKVDDV
+38 FTKVDTII
-45 LYALTDNAIFTY
+45 YALTDNAIFTY
-57 DVLSGEIKKISSIQG
+57 DVLSGEINKISSIQG

-83 YESETFKGV
+83 NETFKRV

-165 SSIKINETII
+165 SSVKINETII
-175 FNNVIYAATEVG
+175 ANNVIYAATEEGV
-187 IFKADIFKAD
+187 FKADI
-197 GITRTLLIDFNNWRQ
+197 TSNLLIDFNNWQQ
-212 LFDGTV
+212 LFNGRD
-218 FKGITTFENSLYV
+218 FKGVTTFKNDLYV
-231 IGNSKLYTIDGA
+231 IENSKLFAFDGA
-243 SLTEKPNFNPLGQ
+243 SLTEKVKFNKE
-256 QIKNIKSSTTN
+256 IKNIKSTNTN
-267 LCIALDKE
+267 LCISLDKE
-275 AIIYDNSMNL
+275 ARIYDSSMNL
-285 VPEFTPDLD
+285 VQEFTPNSE

-303 IEDNMVFLATKEFG
+303 FEDDMVFLATKEFG
-317 ILETTISESGPT
+317 ILETTISQPT
-329 TYLEI
+329 TYSEI

-352 DLWVVYGGYDGTY
+352 DLWVVYGGYNSTFT
-365 EPSGNKQ
+365 PLNIRN
-372 GFSNFNGESW
+372 GFSKFNGENW
-382 INTKYDSNLPIKD
+382 INTNFNSSLPND
-395 LNHVTI
+395 LVDVTI
-401 DINAKNKVYISSF
+401 DPSHENRVYISALGASN
-414 GSTEN
+414 N
-419 ITSQATGG
+419 IEAKPTGG
-427 LLVVENNEVIEF
+427 LLVVEDNVLVQT
-439 YNHKNSTI
+439 YNHLNSSLTPILISLPTI
-447 EDTNLTDSRVT
+447 N
-458 IRVSGTAFDDLGNL
+458 IRVGGSTFDSNGNL
-472 WVTSIAGSNELKKL
+472 WATNYETGEELVKL
-486 SNSQV
+486 SANGQ
-491 WSSIDLSSLTT
+491 WSSVDLGVVQTS
-502 NRTAIGLTEVVVD
+502 AAAGLSEIVVD
-515 RNNSIWIGTRANGVY
+515 RNNSIWIGSRRNGAY
-530 VYNENGNR
+530 VYNENGSR
-538 KEALIA
+538 KKALIA
-544 APNEGNLPDLNVRTI
+544 TPNEGNLPDLNVRTI
-559 AVDRSNII
+559 AVDRSNRI

-607 LLGNQTINS
+607 LLGDQTINS

-622 DNKWFGTDRGG
+622 DNKWFGTDSGG

-640 GQNTIAIFSKKNS
+640 GQTTIAIFSKKNS
-653 PLPSNRILKISI
+653 PLPSNRILKISL
-665 DKEAGKVYFA
+665 DKEVGKVYFA

>member
-1 MKKIFSLYILL
+1 MKKIFSLYVLL

-38 FVKVDDV
+38 FTKVDTII
-45 LYALTDNAIFTY
+45 YALTDNAIFTY
-57 DVLSGEIKKISSIQG
+57 DVLSGEINKISSIQG

-83 YESETFKGV
+83 NETFKRV

-165 SSIKINETII
+165 SSVKINETII
-175 FNNVIYAATEVG
+175 SNNIIYAATEVG
-187 IFKADIFKAD
+187 IFKADI
-197 GITRTLLIDFNNWRQ
+197 TSNLLIDFNNWQQ
-212 LFDGTV
+212 LFNGRD
-218 FKGITTFENSLYV
+218 FKGIVFLDGLYV
-231 IGNSKLYTIDGA
+231 IENSKLFTFDGA
-243 SLTEKPNFNPLGQ
+243 NLTEEVNFNKE
-256 QIKNIKSSTTN
+256 IKNIKSTTTN
-267 LCIALDKE
+267 LCISLDKE
-275 AIIYDNSMNL
+275 AKVYDSSLNL
-285 VPEFTPDLD
+285 VQEFTPNLE
-294 YDYSLNTAF
+294 YDYTLNTAF
-303 IEDNMVFLATKEFG
+303 FEDDIAFLATKEFG
-317 ILETTISESGPT
+317 ILKATTSKPAI
-329 TYLEI
+329 YLEI
-334 HPEGPL
+334 HPDGPL

-352 DLWVVYGGYDGTY
+352 NFWVVYGGYNSTFT
-365 EPSGNKQ
+365 PLNIRN
-372 GFSNFNGESW
+372 GFSKFNGENW
-382 INTKYDSNLPIKD
+382 INTNFNSSLPND
-395 LNHVTI
+395 LVDVTI
-401 DINAKNKVYISSF
+401 DPSHENRVYISALGASN
-414 GSTEN
+414 N
-419 ITSQATGG
+419 IEAKPTGG
-427 LLVVENNEVIEF
+427 LLVVEDNVLVQT
-439 YNHKNSTI
+439 YNHLNSSLTPILISLPTI
-447 EDTNLTDSRVT
+447 N
-458 IRVSGTAFDDLGNL
+458 IRVGGSTFDSNGNL
-472 WVTSIAGSNELKKL
+472 WATNYETGEELVKL
-486 SNSQV
+486 SANGQ
-491 WSSIDLSSLTT
+491 WSSVDLGVVQTS
-502 NRTAIGLTEVVVD
+502 AAAGLSEIIVD
-515 RNNSIWIGTRANGVY
+515 QNNSIWISSRRNGAY

-538 KEALIA
+538 KKALIA
-544 APNEGNLPDLNVRTI
+544 TPNEGNLPDLNVRTI
-559 AVDRSNII
+559 AVDRSNRI

-607 LLGNQTINS
+607 LLGDQTINS

-622 DNKWFGTDRGG
+622 DNKWFGTDSGG
-633 VLCTNPS
+633 VLYTNPS
-640 GQNTIAIFSKKNS
+640 GQTTIAIFSKKNS
-653 PLPSNRILKISI
+653 PLPSNRILKIST
-665 DKEAGKVYFA
+665 DNAAGKVYFA

-703 ALKNHETVTID
+703 ALNNHETVTID

>member
-38 FVKVDDV
+38 FTKVDTII
-45 LYALTDNAIFTY
+45 YALTDNAIFTY
-57 DVLSGEIKKISSIQG
+57 NVLSGEINKISSIQG

-83 YESETFKGV
+83 NETFNRV

-145 VVYDIENLEFGDTYF
+145 VVYDIEKLEFGDTYF

-165 SSIKINETII
+165 SSVKINETII
-175 FNNVIYAATEVG
+175 SNDIIYAATEEGV
-187 IFKADIFKAD
+187 FKADI
-197 GITRTLLIDFNNWRQ
+197 TSNLLIDFNNWQR
-212 LFDGTV
+212 LFNGRD
-218 FKGITTFENSLYV
+218 FKGVTTFKNDLYV
-231 IGNSKLYTIDGA
+231 IENSKLFTFDGA
-243 SLTEKPNFNPLGQ
+243 SLTEKVNFNKE
-256 QIKNIKSSTTN
+256 IKNIKSTNTN
-267 LCIALDKE
+267 LCISLDKE
-275 AIIYDNSMNL
+275 ARIYDSSMNL
-285 VPEFTPDLD
+285 VQEFTSDLE

-303 IEDNMVFLATKEFG
+303 FEDDMVFLATKEFG
-317 ILETTISESGPT
+317 ILETTISQPT
-329 TYLEI
+329 TYSEI

-365 EPSGNKQ
+365 APSFNKQ

-447 EDTNLTDSRVT
+447 EDTNLTDSKVT

-486 SNSQV
+486 SNSQE
-491 WSSIDLSSLTT
+491 WSSIDLSSLTKDKI
-502 NRTAIGLTEVVVD
+502 AIGLTEVVVD
-515 RNNSIWIGTRANGVY
+515 RNNSIWIGSRRNGAY

-538 KEALIA
+538 KKALIA
-544 APNEGNLPDLNVRTI
+544 TPNEGNLPDLNVRTI
-559 AVDRSNII
+559 AVDRSNRI

-581 SGVFDE
+581 SGVFEE

-640 GQNTIAIFSKKNS
+640 GQTTIAIFSKKNS

-703 ALKNHETVTID
+703 ALKNHLTVTID

-719 HLPKGT
+719 HLPKGI